1 MTVIIYLMIILATF
15 GIGFVASMLGLG
27 GGFLVVPLL
36 IFTGLSAHS
45 AIGTTISIAM
55 FVGFSSFA
63 EYYRQRRVDWRLAI
77 VIECASV
84 PGSILGAYLTSYVS
98 SDQLIFLFILILII
112 ISIFLISQPSI
123 QPNFKFGHFIWKRE
137 IIDRNDQ
144 RFNYQVNLFWALLLG
159 FFAGLAAGFF
169 GISGGIMK
177 VPILIFVG
185 VPIHVAVATS
195 SLMISLTSSAAFTTH
210 FLLGNINYRYLLLA
224 SPGIILGAQLGA
236 RKAGKIKPRKLKKI
250 FSILLLLAAIAML
263 VKSLS

>member
-1 MTVIIYLMIILATF
+1 MIILATF

-27 GGFLVVPLL
+27 GGFLAVPLL
-36 IFTGLSAHS
+36 IFAGLSAHS

-63 EYYRQRRVDWRLAI
+63 EYYRQRRVDWGLAI
-77 VIECASV
+77 VLECASI

-98 SDQLIFLFILILII
+98 SDQLIFLFILILIM
-112 ISIFLISQPSI
+112 ISFFLISQPSI
-123 QPNFKFGHFIWKRE
+123 QTNFKFNHLVWKRV

-144 RFNYQVNLFWALLLG
+144 RFNYQVNLFWALILG
-159 FFAGLAAGFF
+159 FFAGSAAGFF

-177 VPILIFVG
+177 VPILIFAG

-195 SLMISLTSSAAFTTH
+195 SLMISLTSSTAFATH
-210 FLLGNINYRYLLLA
+210 FFLGNIDYRYLILA

-236 RKAGKIKPRKLKKI
+236 RKAGKIKPRKLRKI

-263 VKSLS
+263 AKLLS

>member
-1 MTVIIYLMIILATF
+1 MIILATF

-36 IFTGLSAHS
+36 IFAGLSAHS

-63 EYYRQRRVDWRLAI
+63 EYYRQGRVDWELAI
-77 VIECASV
+77 VLECASI
-84 PGSILGAYLTSYVS
+84 PGSTLGAYLTSYVS
-98 SDQLIFLFILILII
+98 SDQLIFLFILILIM
-112 ISIFLISQPSI
+112 ISFFLISQPSI
-123 QPNFKFGHFIWKRE
+123 ITNFKFNHLIWKRE

-144 RFNYQVNLFWALLLG
+144 RFNYQVNLFLALLLG
-159 FFAGLAAGFF
+159 FFAGLAAGFL
-169 GISGGIMK
+169 GISGGIIK

-195 SLMISLTSSAAFTTH
+195 SLMISLTSSAAFATH
-210 FLLGNINYRYLLLA
+210 FFLGNVDYRYLILV

-236 RKAGKIKPRKLKKI
+236 RKAGKIKPKKLKKI

-263 VKSLS
+263 ARLLS